1 MLSTSVLYLGVFN
14 TDFEATV
21 LALAPVHVSGR
32 TVYQE
37 ARLMFDFC
45 ECMAIYMTVNNY
57 E

>member
-1 MLSTSVLYLGVFN
+1 MLSTSVLYLDVFN
-14 TDFEATV
+14 TDFEATAQ
-21 LALAPVHVSGR
+21 ALAPVHVSGR